1 VIEATDP
8 IGDCGTA
15 HAGGPET
22 GAVGSTANDGSGGR
36 HPVTNPLGAALT
48 EATDPFCLGPGESRE
63 LLSGHRWRRF
73 VVLGDSVA
81 EGLCEP
87 LDGYSD
93 LQWADRIAAE
103 LRAVQPH
110 LAYLNLGVSGL
121 RTREIL
127 ATQLDPAVAFSPN
140 LALVVG
146 GGNDAFPATYDPDRV
161 DRELTTI
168 ITTLQQAGAEVMTL
182 GMFDIS
188 YSPAVQDWLRPGLRQ
203 RMRSLSD
210 RTAALA
216 ERLGTIHIH
225 LTDHPLSTDPG
236 LYSSD
241 GRHGNARSD
250 AVATAETIRA
260 LARWIRPAG

>member
-1 VIEATDP
+1 MNEATDP
-8 IGDCGTA
+8 Y
-15 HAGGPET
+15 
-22 GAVGSTANDGSGGR
+22 
-36 HPVTNPLGAALT
+36 
-48 EATDPFCLGPGESRE
+48 CLQPGESEE
-63 LLSGHRWRRF
+63 LLAGHPWRRF

-87 LDGYSD
+87 VEGYSD
-93 LQWADRIAAE
+93 LQWADRIAHE
-103 LRAVQPH
+103 LGPI
-110 LAYLNLGVSGL
+110 AYLNLGVSGL

-127 ATQLDPAVAFSPN
+127 ATQLVPAVAFGPD

-161 DRELTTI
+161 DRELTEM
-168 ITTLQQAGAEVMTL
+168 ITTLQDAGAVVMTL
-182 GMFDIS
+182 GMFDVS
-188 YSPAVQDWLRPGLRQ
+188 YSPAVAEWLRPGLRQ
-203 RMRSLSD
+203 RMRTLSD

-216 ERLGTIHIH
+216 EKLGTIHIN

-250 AVATAETIRA
+250 AVATAETLRTMHGYLKRRVPGA
-260 LARWIRPAG
+260 S

>member
-1 VIEATDP
+1 MNEATDP
-8 IGDCGTA
+8 Y
-15 HAGGPET
+15 
-22 GAVGSTANDGSGGR
+22 
-36 HPVTNPLGAALT
+36 
-48 EATDPFCLGPGESRE
+48 CLSPGESAQ
-63 LLSGHRWRRF
+63 LLAGHLWQRF

-87 LDGYSD
+87 VDGYSD

-103 LRAVQPH
+103 LRAVHPG

-121 RTREIL
+121 RARDVL
-127 ATQLDPAVAFSPN
+127 ASQLEPAVAFSPD

-146 GGNDAFPATYDPDRV
+146 GGNDAFPATYDADRV
-161 DRELTTI
+161 DRELTTM
-168 ITTLQQAGAEVMTL
+168 ITTLQDAGADVMTL
-182 GMFDIS
+182 GMFDVS
-188 YSPAVQDWLRPGLRQ
+188 YSPAVVEWLRPGLRQ
-203 RMRSLSD
+203 RMRTLSD

-216 ERLGTIHIH
+216 AKLGTIHVS

-250 AVATAETIRA
+250 AVAAAETLRV
-260 LARWIRPAG
+260 LARHLASVR